1 MLYNR
6 VMKNKK
12 KCIIG
17 IVIVLFVS
25 LFGYGYMYLHDYY
38 HADSVAIAALSSDND
53 VKVENVKDW
62 IAFEPKTYDTGIIFY
77 PGAKVESEAYAPLC
91 KKYAEDGILVVVVKM
106 PMHFALLNQNAADEV
121 RERFDCA
128 HWYMAGHSLGGV
140 CAGNYLAENA
150 DAFDGLVLLAS
161 YVTTD
166 LSKTD
171 LKCLSIY
178 GTNDQVLNQKS
189 YEKNQ
194 KNLSESDSY
203 EIVISGGNHG
213 QFGSYGF
220 QKGDGK
226 ATISAEEQ
234 WDICV
239 DGTESIMEN

>member
-1 MLYNR
+1 M
-6 VMKNKK
+6 
-12 KCIIG
+12 
-17 IVIVLFVS
+17 
-25 LFGYGYMYLHDYY
+25 
-38 HADSVAIAALSSDND
+38 
-53 VKVENVKDW
+53 
-62 IAFEPKTYDTGIIFY
+62 
-77 PGAKVESEAYAPLC
+77 C

-106 PMHFALLNQNAADEV
+106 PLHFALLNQNAADGV
-121 RERFDCA
+121 REKFDCA

-140 CAGNYLAENA
+140 CAGNYLAKNA
-150 DAFDGLVLLAS
+150 DDFDGLILLAS
-161 YVTTD
+161 YVTAD
-166 LSKTD
+166 LSKSD

-194 KNLSESDSY
+194 KNLSESNSY

-226 ATISAEEQ
+226 AVISAEEQ

-239 DGTESIMEN
+239 DGTESIMEK